1 MKIHHVVIHELEK
14 HSGKVGAKLTLFEST
29 VDSSDE
35 RVIKLITELNNRYRN
50 RSETYGVFD
59 KENPTVFHEAFE
71 TYNKSKKVHDFIN
84 FTKISSEDLKSRID
98 TNAPAKGGY
107 LIFAHYESSRNF
119 VGVFLVRN
127 TIGMSFKKDI
137 KEKKFDIDDVQHID
151 FENLAMA
158 CRINIESF
166 KVTNIRYLSFINQRG
181 DDMSQYFTRWIS
193 SIDTE
198 TNETD
203 TRLLYKLLK
212 NLPAPIDPETNERIE
227 QQLFLDNVYKT
238 VKSSTGKIVNLK
250 DLSKAFYGDS
260 EYLYDKL
267 EEFGFNINGEFKAH
281 PRAMKLFV
289 QVRAKADNIEIS
301 FPHSAYRKS
310 VRISENNGNQIIIES
325 KNLSEKVKQMIDGE

>member
-1 MKIHHVVIHELEK
+1 
-14 HSGKVGAKLTLFEST
+14 
-29 VDSSDE
+29 
-35 RVIKLITELNNRYRN
+35 
-50 RSETYGVFD
+50 
-59 KENPTVFHEAFE
+59 
-71 TYNKSKKVHDFIN
+71 
-84 FTKISSEDLKSRID
+84 
-98 TNAPAKGGY
+98 
-107 LIFAHYESSRNF
+107 
-119 VGVFLVRN
+119 
-127 TIGMSFKKDI
+127 
-137 KEKKFDIDDVQHID
+137 
-151 FENLAMA
+151 MA